1 MNGVIATALLSLV
14 GACFGAIAGSFLNV
28 VIHRVPRLIDSHDGP
43 VSVRQYVAG
52 LSWPGSHCAQCSHPL
67 QWRDNIPLLSYLLLR
82 GHCRFCGESYGRRY
96 LLVEMLAAVA
106 FAYCLATLGLTA
118 KAFLAAL
125 FLAAL
130 IALTIIDIEEQLLP
144 DIVLAPLF
152 ALGLAFQAIYG
163 SGIAAA
169 ATGAAAGYASLW
181 LIREAYRLYSGS
193 EGMGY
198 GDVKFAGALGAWLG
212 ISVMPALF
220 AVAFVSGL
228 AVSVPLLLIG
238 RVGRQA
244 AIPFGPFLA
253 FAGGILFLVPSAAR
267 LLASYFAAY

>member
-1 MNGVIATALLSLV
+1 MNGLIATAFLSLV

-43 VSVRQYVAG
+43 VSVSQYVAG

-67 QWRDNIPLLSYLLLR
+67 SWRDNIPVLSYLLLR

-96 LLVEMLAAVA
+96 LIVEILAALA

-130 IALTIIDIEEQLLP
+130 IALTIIDIEDQLLP

-163 SGIAAA
+163 SGIAGAA
-169 ATGAAAGYASLW
+169 IGAAAGYASLW
-181 LIREAYRLYSGS
+181 LIREGYRLYSDRKS
-193 EGMGY
+193 H
-198 GDVKFAGALGAWLG
+198 V
-212 ISVMPALF
+212 
-220 AVAFVSGL
+220 
-228 AVSVPLLLIG
+228 
-238 RVGRQA
+238 
-244 AIPFGPFLA
+244 
-253 FAGGILFLVPSAAR
+253 
-267 LLASYFAAY
+267 